1 MRLVVCSAGI
11 KRKETKNVRK
21 KDGLKGSIS
30 NLLEI
35 VIVFLFFCELDEF
48 RGNTNTVCGR
58 IRIAMDVFNENE

>member
-1 MRLVVCSAGI
+1 MRLVVCSVGI

-35 VIVFLFFCELDEF
+35 VIVFLFFFANWMSSVVILILCVVE
-48 RGNTNTVCGR
+48 
-58 IRIAMDVFNENE
+58 